1 MPKIGRDKP
10 VLNLPEG
17 RRMPLHQL
25 AKNAGKHSISHLLYI
40 HLDLQHSILV
50 VCHE

>member
-1 MPKIGRDKP
+1 MH
-10 VLNLPEG
+10 L
-17 RRMPLHQL
+17 L
-25 AKNAGKHSISHLLYI
+25 AKDAGKHSISHPLYI